1 MDVVIK
7 FEDPAA
13 AAVEN
18 RVVLRRELKL
28 FYANLVGAL
37 LVLVRMPANNVKP
50 GKGGRGEAYVRL
62 GFRWGFYGIFCAAR
76 SKKRDR
82 WQADAGAPPLCKGKF
97 EGQLFEVF
105 ES

>member
-1 MDVVIK
+1 VVIK

-37 LVLVRMPANNVKP
+37 LV
-50 GKGGRGEAYVRL
+50 GRKIDKMR
-62 GFRWGFYGIFCAAR
+62 IT
-76 SKKRDR
+76 
-82 WQADAGAPPLCKGKF
+82 
-97 EGQLFEVF
+97 
-105 ES
+105 